1 MVFYMQLLHNISN
14 WKKAQVMTVIF
25 AEKNIGGYKILK
37 NVRNL
42 LIIFEKY
49 SCIFVK
55 YVLLYTMVIQG
66 CPKGP

>member
-1 MVFYMQLLHNISN
+1 
-14 WKKAQVMTVIF
+14 MTVIF